1 MCGLRQTR
9 LRHHALHGG
18 GGTGLHAVESGNPA
32 GRPILLVH
40 GWSQSH
46 ASWARQLASPALS
59 ERFRLVALDLRGHG
73 DSEKP
78 AGLYADSQLW
88 ADDIRL
94 TLEALALDGAVL
106 CGWSYG
112 GYVLNDYLRCYG
124 GARLGGLHYVSAAT
138 DAGGRMP
145 YRFMGKGWEGILP
158 APGATG
164 PSAYSEGA
172 EEAAA
177 VMRTF
182 VRRCFARPPE
192 FPAELTMLGISLST
206 PPRVRREL
214 FARKLRNDDVLGA
227 VTLPALVT
235 HGARDAIVDVETGR
249 HIAGR
254 IAGARLSLYE
264 DAGHMPFWE
273 ESDRF
278 ERELAEFAS
287 GLP

>member
-1 MCGLRQTR
+1 V
-9 LRHHALHGG
+9 RHHAVSGG

-32 GRPILLVH
+32 GRPILFLH

-46 ASWARQLASPALS
+46 ASWTHQLTSPALA

-78 AGLYADSQLW
+78 PGAYGDSHLW
-88 ADDIRL
+88 ADDIRN
-94 TLEALALDGAVL
+94 TLESLDLSGAVL

-112 GYVLNDYLRCYG
+112 GYAINDYLRHYG
-124 GARLGGLHYVSAAT
+124 ATRLAGLNYVSAAT
-138 DAGGRMP
+138 DAGGRTA

-158 APGATG
+158 ASGLDR

-182 VRRCFARPPE
+182 VRRCFARPPGLL
-192 FPAELTMLGISLST
+192 AELTMLGISLST

-214 FARKLRNDDVLGA
+214 FARKLRNDDVLEG
-227 VTLPALVT
+227 VKLPVLVT
-235 HGARDAIVDVETGR
+235 HGELDAIVDVETGE

-254 IAGARLSLYE
+254 IGGARLSLYPGT
-264 DAGHMPFWE
+264 GHLPFWE
-273 ESDRF
+273 ESERF

-287 GLP
+287 LLS